1 MTERKLNNRVKK
13 WLEIRE
19 QIKALEE
26 QKTALE
32 EEIKAE
38 FTDGREE
45 IKTGA
50 FLIRWTRYTS
60 ARIDSTK
67 LKHDLP
73 DVYKLYTKITE
84 GRKFSVA

>member
-26 QKTALE
+26 QKAALE

-38 FTDGREE
+38 FAADQEE
-45 IKTGA
+45 IRTGA
-50 FLIRWTRYTS
+50 FLIRWTKYTTP
-60 ARIDSTK
+60 RLDSTK
-67 LKHDLP
+67 LKKELP

-84 GRKFSVA
+84 GRRFSVA

>member
-26 QKTALE
+26 QKAALE

-38 FTDGREE
+38 FAADQEE
-45 IKTGA
+45 IRTGS
-50 FLIRWTRYTS
+50 FLIRWTKYSTPRL
-60 ARIDSTK
+60 DSTK
-67 LKHDLP
+67 LKKELP
-73 DVYKLYTKITE
+73 DIYKMYVKITE
-84 GRKFSVA
+84 GRRFSVA

>member
-26 QKTALE
+26 QKAALE

-45 IKTGA
+45 IKTGV

-67 LKHDLP
+67 LKKDLP

-84 GRKFSVA
+84 GRRFSVA